1 MANKRLKKL
10 KLVWYW
16 LIPILNFFD
25 FMLMRVPYFIYISWF
40 FYTFVIYY
48 TNWYANNRWWIDL
61 LDSILYAVVIVH
73 ALYMMRLRRYTQ
85 TASIIAIAMFLVL
98 CLQIQYYSVHL
109 SDESYI
115 RIYKG
120 ILLSSLATI
129 IINVSLKESEK

>member
-1 MANKRLKKL
+1 
-10 KLVWYW
+10 
-16 LIPILNFFD
+16 
-25 FMLMRVPYFIYISWF
+25 MLMRVPYFIYVSWF
-40 FYTFVIYY
+40 FYNFVIYY

-120 ILLSSLATI
+120 ILWSSLATI